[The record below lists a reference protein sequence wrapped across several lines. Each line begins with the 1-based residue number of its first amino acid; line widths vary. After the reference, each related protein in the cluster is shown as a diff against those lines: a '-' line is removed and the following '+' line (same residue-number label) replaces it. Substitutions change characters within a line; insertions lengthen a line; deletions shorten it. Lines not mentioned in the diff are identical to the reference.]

1 MGVLWGLRWFFRIS
15 LTKTAKVGPLHAAF
29 AVCNLQSDR
38 RALQLSSG
46 AQAAICICNLQAA
59 DAPALQRTE
68 PTRPLSRRLRQF
80 VKFLLRGHLLR
91 PVLKPIAQAVRR
103 RELSSNVQLHAAD
116 IELCCREKACGS
128 HDHAIDEDKRLPV
141 RNDRAQP
148 HSAHA
153 LRVSAFAKG
162 ATQRVDPATVVGPE
176 MVTRTHCCAYESQPK
191 PGLPCDLRA
200 CASCQ
205 PRRSHVTLCAATTPD
220 GRGTVNILTT
230 RDARLQMRA
239 ARQIL
244 QACSLQLAECR
255 LQERHPAQSAGY
267 WILEGR
273 GGLGGGGRGACAFVC
288 RFQIADC
295 HACRAA
301 GPGPVCRSQIA
312 NADCSKR
319 ESGGLQGWGH
329 GWRASLQIS
338 YCSGRPC
345 WYLQSQICRFT
356 PVLL

>member
-1 MGVLWGLRWFFRIS
+1 MF
-15 LTKTAKVGPLHAAF
+15 LTKTAKADPLHAAF
-29 AVCNLQSDR
+29 AVCNLQSDS

-80 VKFLLRGHLLR
+80 VKFLLRGHLFR

-162 ATQRVDPATVVGPE
+162 ATQRVDP
-176 MVTRTHCCAYESQPK
+176 
-191 PGLPCDLRA
+191 D
-200 CASCQ
+200 
-205 PRRSHVTLCAATTPD
+205 HVLN
-220 GRGTVNILTT
+220 GRGTRDGHADALLRVRIPAEAWFAMRPARLRLMSTEALTRDVVRGDDTRRTRNGQHFDHT

-239 ARQIL
+239 ARHTNS
-244 QACSLQLAECR
+244 ASLQLAACRCR

-345 WYLQSQICRFT
+345 SWYLQSQICRFT

>member
-1 MGVLWGLRWFFRIS
+1 MF
-15 LTKTAKVGPLHAAF
+15 LTKTAKADPLHAAF
-29 AVCNLQSDR
+29 AVCNLQSDC

-162 ATQRVDPATVVGPE
+162 ATQRVDP
-176 MVTRTHCCAYESQPK
+176 
-191 PGLPCDLRA
+191 D
-200 CASCQ
+200 
-205 PRRSHVTLCAATTPD
+205 HVLN
-220 GRGTVNILTT
+220 GRGTRDAHADALLRVRIPAEAWFAMRPARLRLMPTEALT
-230 RDARLQMRA
+230 RDVVRGDDTRRTRNGQHFDHARRA
-239 ARQIL
+239 SANESCKTNS
-244 QACSLQLAECR
+244 ASLQLAACRMQIAGEASSSVCRILDIRGKGGARRGGEGGVCFRMQIPDCR
-255 LQERHPAQSAGY
+255 LPCMQGCWAG
-267 WILEGR
+267 
-273 GGLGGGGRGACAFVC
+273 
-288 RFQIADC
+288 
-295 HACRAA
+295 
-301 GPGPVCRSQIA
+301 
-312 NADCSKR
+312 
-319 ESGGLQGWGH
+319 
-329 GWRASLQIS
+329 ASLQIPD
-338 YCSGRPC
+338 CKCR
-345 WYLQSQICRFT
+345 LQQARERGAAGLGAWLAGESADLILQRQTLLVSAESNLQIHTC
-356 PVLL
+356 LALK